1 MGFWAGGV
9 RLQQTIR
16 EILERYIQE
25 QQLSISKFSQL
36 SDINTGTLSRIL
48 KGTKPI
54 SLKQLQQ
61 ITYGMAL
68 PEDALFEEYI
78 EECFASFVNLRRI
91 RPFIFRCAEL
101 ERLDCIDEVLGRLL
115 DDRQYNAALF
125 DMAEQ
130 LFEEGKLEAA
140 TVIYKQVAESERFQH
155 SERLAFCH
163 YRLFM
168 IDLGEDL
175 ERNLLAATKFEPYMN
190 RLPEMKQLDALKQV
204 MHIFGMVHKWSK
216 VDVLAEQLQQLA
228 SSLYHFEKK
237 SPDFGDSST
246 QPEQP
251 IYYFILYSYLAR
263 ATVSEHLGDY
273 KRALYF
279 VSLYGNG
286 EEWVQEKD
294 ETAKQITRQF
304 SEWANINSL
313 LYRLMSGEIEVMDE
327 YVSYIAQ
334 FEDEIF
340 IALSYIIQ
348 AANKFK
354 INIDDILER
363 FWGHVPIKVEDIIT
377 GVYKQE
383 ILKDAY
389 ARFFIDLAIYYFNVN
404 KNVKKA
410 IEFLLVSLD
419 LSVKINSKKN
429 IMDCFTWFEKYREY
443 SSSHDIQKFKTLS
456 SEVHELNA
464 KAGILLFDSV

>member
-1 MGFWAGGV
+1 
-9 RLQQTIR
+9 
-16 EILERYIQE
+16 
-25 QQLSISKFSQL
+25 
-36 SDINTGTLSRIL
+36 
-48 KGTKPI
+48 
-54 SLKQLQQ
+54 
-61 ITYGMAL
+61 MAL
-68 PEDALFEEYI
+68 PEDALFQEYI
-78 EECFASFVNLRRI
+78 DECFASFVNLRRI

-140 TVIYKQVAESERFQH
+140 TVIFKQVAESERFQH
-155 SERLAFCH
+155 SERLALCH
-163 YRLFM
+163 YRLF
-168 IDLGEDL
+168 IIELGEDL

-190 RLPEMKQLDALKQV
+190 RLPEIKQLDALKQV

-228 SSLYHFEKK
+228 SSLYHSKK
-237 SPDFGDSST
+237 KTDFGDSSNHAG
-246 QPEQP
+246 QP
-251 IYYFILYSYLAR
+251 IYYYILYSYLAR
-263 ATVSEHLGDY
+263 ATASEHLGDY
-273 KRALYF
+273 QRALNF
-279 VSLYGNG
+279 VLLYGNG
-286 EEWVQEKD
+286 EKWVREKD
-294 ETAKQITRQF
+294 ETAKHITHQF

-313 LYRLMSGEIEVMDE
+313 LYRLMSGEVEVIDE
-327 YVSYIAQ
+327 YVSYIAEH
-334 FEDEIF
+334 EDEIF
-340 IALSYIIQ
+340 IALSYIIK

-363 FWGHVPIKVEDIIT
+363 FWGYIPLKAEEINA

-383 ILKDAY
+383 ILKEVY
-389 ARFFIDLAIYYFNVN
+389 ARFSIDLAIYYFNVN
-404 KNVKKA
+404 KNVDKA
-410 IEFLLVSLD
+410 IEYLLVSLD

-443 SSSHDIQKFKTLS
+443 SSLNEIQKFKALS

-464 KAGILLFDSV
+464 EAGILLFDSV

>member
-1 MGFWAGGV
+1 MQ
-9 RLQQTIR
+9 RTIR
-16 EILERYIQE
+16 EILDRYIQE

-61 ITYGMAL
+61 ITYGMEL

-140 TVIYKQVAESERFQH
+140 TVIFKQVSESERFQH

-175 ERNLLAATKFEPYMN
+175 ERNLLAATKFEPYIN

-237 SPDFGDSST
+237 PPDFGDKWT
-246 QPEQP
+246 QSEQP
-251 IYYFILYSYLAR
+251 IYYYILYSYLAR
-263 ATVSEHLGDY
+263 ATVSEHLSDY
-273 KRALYF
+273 RRALKF

-286 EEWVQEKD
+286 EKWVCEKD

-304 SEWANINSL
+304 SEWAKINSL
-313 LYRLMSGEIEVMDE
+313 LYRLMDGEIEVIDE
-327 YVSYIAQ
+327 YISYVA
-334 FEDEIF
+334 EHEEEIF
-340 IALSYIIQ
+340 IALCFIIQ

-354 INIDDILER
+354 INIDDILEK
-363 FWGHVPIKVEDIIT
+363 FWVYIPLKAEEIIA

-383 ILKDAY
+383 ILKEAH
-389 ARFFIDLAIYYFNVN
+389 ARFLIDLAIYYFKIN
-404 KNVKKA
+404 KNVEKA
-410 IEFLLVSLD
+410 IKYLLASLE
-419 LSVKINSKKN
+419 LSVRINSKKN

-443 SSSHDIQKFKTLS
+443 CSVNEIQKFKTLS